1 MVYQDFLIGPL
12 LITSHRK
19 EINLGLIGAGKWGA
33 NYIRLIEGLDN
44 VNIIAIA
51 TKNNRYKN
59 TVSDDF
65 QICDSWKELCEINCL
80 DGLIIA
86 TPPSSHIKIA
96 TYAISKNLPVLIEK
110 PLSLDNAE
118 VGVFYKNI
126 IKKKAKV
133 MVNFIHLYNPIYLE
147 MKNQMKKMGMIKSIE
162 TKGGDWGPFRINTP
176 AMWDWGCHDIAMCI
190 DLLQEEPSAIHKEI
204 IKSKKH
210 SIDSKLQVPQ
220 NIKIQLTFSNNIY
233 ANIRVG
239 NLMTKKYRY
248 MRINYESAFIEFDD
262 IKKTLSVTNN
272 RGTKYID
279 SIHNLQMSPLECTIR
294 NFINLICNNDYYNIN
309 LAVKVTD
316 LLNKI

>member
-12 LITSHRK
+12 LITSHSK
-19 EINLGLIGAGKWGA
+19 AINLGLIGAGKWGA

-44 VNIIAIA
+44 VNILAIA

-59 TVSDDF
+59 TVSDNF
-65 QICDSWKELCEINCL
+65 QICNSWKELCEMDSL
-80 DGLIIA
+80 DGIIIA

-96 TYAISKNLPVLIEK
+96 TYAISNNLPVLIEK

-126 IKKKAKV
+126 IKKRAKV

-147 MKNQMKKMGMIKSIE
+147 MKNQMKNMGMIKSIE

-176 AMWDWGCHDIAMCI
+176 PMWDWGCHDIAMCI
-190 DLLQEEPSAIHKEI
+190 DLMQEEPLMIHKEI
-204 IKSKKH
+204 IKTKRPSM
-210 SIDSKLQVPQ
+210 DSKIQVQQ

-272 RGTKYID
+272 HGTKYID
-279 SIHNLQMSPLECTIR
+279 SIHNLEMSPLECTIR
-294 NFINLICNNDYYNIN
+294 NFINLISNNDYYNIN

>member
-12 LITSHRK
+12 LIINHRK
-19 EINLGLIGAGKWGA
+19 EINLGLIGAGKWGV
-33 NYIRLIEGLDN
+33 NYIRLIKGLDN
-44 VNIIAIA
+44 VNIPALA

-59 TVSDDF
+59 TVSDNF
-65 QICDSWKELCEINCL
+65 QICNSWKELCKMDNL

-96 TYAISKNLPVLIEK
+96 TYAINNNLPVLIEK
-110 PLSLDNAE
+110 PLSLDLIEARM
-118 VGVFYKNI
+118 FYKDI
-126 IKKKAKV
+126 IRKKAKV

-147 MKNQMKKMGMIKSIE
+147 MKNQIKKMGMIKSIE
-162 TKGGDWGPFRINTP
+162 TKGGDWGPFRTNTP
-176 AMWDWGCHDIAMCI
+176 PMWDWGCHDIAMCI

-204 IKSKKH
+204 IKTKKH
-210 SIDSKLQVPQ
+210 PMVPKVQVPQ

-248 MRINYESAFIEFDD
+248 MRINYENAFIEFDD

-272 RGTKYID
+272 HGTKYID

-294 NFINLICNNDYYNIN
+294 NFISLICNNDYYNIN

>member
-44 VNIIAIA
+44 VNILAIA

-59 TVSDDF
+59 TVSDNF
-65 QICDSWKELCEINCL
+65 LICNSWKELCEMDSL

-96 TYAISKNLPVLIEK
+96 TYAISNKLPVLIEK
-110 PLSLDNAE
+110 PLSLDNTE
-118 VGVFYKNI
+118 VEVFYKNI

-147 MKNQMKKMGMIKSIE
+147 MKNQMKKMGIIKSIE
-162 TKGGDWGPFRINTP
+162 TKGGDWGPFRKNTP
-176 AMWDWGCHDIAMCI
+176 PMWDWGCHDIAMCI
-190 DLLQEEPSAIHKEI
+190 DLLQEEPSMIHKEI
-204 IKSKKH
+204 IKTKKP
-210 SIDSKLQVPQ
+210 STDSKLQVPQ
-220 NIKIQLTFSNNIY
+220 NVKIQLTFSNNII

-248 MRINYESAFIEFDD
+248 MRINYENAFIEFDD

-272 RGTKYID
+272 HGTKHID

-294 NFINLICNNDYYNIN
+294 NFINLISTNNYYNIN
-309 LAVKVTD
+309 LAAKVTD